1 MPPITFR
8 GDTIFVIYIHQKNL
22 YVQEE
27 FEDTKEV
34 IRIRKNEEEHTTQW
48 PEEERTNSNI
58 QNITHQTKD

>member
-1 MPPITFR
+1 MTFR
-8 GDTIFVIYIHQKNL
+8 GDTIFVLYIHQKNL

-48 PEEERTNSNI
+48 TQEERANSNI
-58 QNITHQTKD
+58 QNITTFLSEFI

>member
-1 MPPITFR
+1 
-8 GDTIFVIYIHQKNL
+8 L

-48 PEEERTNSNI
+48 PQEERTNSNI